1 MKKTI
6 YLILGLIAVL
16 ALAGCARVE
25 KEAPQ
30 EEFYEKIP
38 VVDAYYN
45 GEKIW
50 FIHTDVTD
58 AQLAETLTKMV
69 GYRTIYAPK
78 NAEAVDAS
86 KLAKFY
92 VFTNGIDHAGEKPWG
107 GGPFGFQIDI
117 FDSIPGDEGYTALKA
132 PYLVTWGENARPRIL
147 KSVAVLQKAEA
158 AGELTIEEAGVVV
171 NTPVV
176 RWPGGRAALE

>member
-1 MKKTI
+1 MEKKA
-6 YLILGLIAVL
+6 YLIFGLIAII

-30 EEFYEKIP
+30 EFFEKIP
-38 VVDAYYN
+38 VVDAYYK

-50 FIHTDVTD
+50 FVHTDVTD

-69 GYRTIYAPK
+69 NYRTIYAPK
-78 NAEAVDAS
+78 NAEAVDTS

-92 VFTNGIDHAGEKPWG
+92 VFTNGIDHAGIEPWG

-117 FDSIPGDEGYTALKA
+117 FESVPGDEGYTSLKV
-132 PYLVTWGENARPRIL
+132 PYLVTWNEDARPRIL
-147 KSVAVLQKAEA
+147 SSVDELLAAEA
-158 AGELTIEEAGVVV
+158 AGELTIEESGVIV
-171 NTPVV
+171 NTPVL
-176 RWPGGRAALE
+176 RWPGGRTSLE